1 MNAVKKIAVI
11 EDDRFLRKVYETK
24 LPRQGYA
31 VVSAEDGEA
40 GLALIK
46 QELPDVVLLD
56 LIMPKMTGFEVLAAL
71 KSDKKTAKI
80 PVVVLSN
87 LGQEEDIARA
97 KELGASEFLVKS
109 NLTIKDVMDLI
120 EQILK

>member
-24 LPRQGYA
+24 LPREGYA

-71 KSDKKTAKI
+71 KADKKTAKI